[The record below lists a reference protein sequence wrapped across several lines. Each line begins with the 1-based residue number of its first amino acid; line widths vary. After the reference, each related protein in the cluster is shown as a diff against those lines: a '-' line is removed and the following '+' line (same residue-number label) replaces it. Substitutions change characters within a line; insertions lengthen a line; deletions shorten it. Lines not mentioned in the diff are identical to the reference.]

1 MTRPS
6 EGLPEV
12 TEAHRRAA
20 FEAMHWADWT
30 YEQAMA
36 DDTRSRVIEV
46 RAHQIRTSAVCG
58 RAWVPTPSAAA
69 PRPAAPQQQVQK
81 PSVIR
86 APIAGVVD
94 RKRAAA
100 GDRDD

>member
-1 MTRPS
+1 MKSDTQPD
-6 EGLPEV
+6 V
-12 TEAHRRAA
+12 TDAHRRAA
-20 FEAMHWADWT
+20 FEAMHWTGWT

-36 DDTRSRVIEV
+36 DDTRSRVIEA
-46 RAHQIRTSAVCG
+46 RAHQIRTSAFCG

-81 PSVIR
+81 PTVIR
-86 APIAGVVD
+86 APLSGAVD